1 MTTPPQTGAAPV
13 ARWRVHALRAGYALL
28 VVGLGLTV
36 WPAVI
41 RHATPMTLYSG
52 VVRCMLGALSL
63 LAVAGLFR
71 PLKML
76 PLLLFEVAWKA
87 IWLTS
92 VAWPLYAGGRL
103 DADYR
108 ETIGECLLAVVFV
121 ALIPWRY
128 VVAAYVLPP
137 QRSGGATRAAIS

>member
-1 MTTPPQTGAAPV
+1 MTAPPQTINAAPI

-28 VVGLGLTV
+28 VFGLGLTV

-41 RHATPMTLYSG
+41 RHATPLSMYSG

-87 IWLTS
+87 IWLVS
-92 VAWPLYAGGRL
+92 VAWPLYAAARL

-108 ETIGECLLAVVFV
+108 ETIGECVLAVVFV

-128 VVAAYVLPP
+128 VWVFYLLP
-137 QRSGGATRAAIS
+137 TRRARAVIA